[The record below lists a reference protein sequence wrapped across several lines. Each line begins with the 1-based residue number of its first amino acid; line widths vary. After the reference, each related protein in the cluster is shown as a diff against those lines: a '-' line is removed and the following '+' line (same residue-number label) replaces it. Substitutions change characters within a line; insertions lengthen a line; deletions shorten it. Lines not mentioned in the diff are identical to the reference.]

1 MAYLIIALSVI
12 IFFSGIPLFVV
23 FGIATLLSLWL
34 IPPVPMSFEIMVQQ
48 MFNTADSFPLMAV
61 PFFILAGNIMTNGA
75 IAKKLINIAKEF
87 VGWIPGGMAIA
98 SVLACTFFAAL
109 SGSAAATL
117 VAIGTIMYP
126 ALLKEKYRDWFALGI
141 VSSASILGPII
152 PPSVPMIIYAIVA
165 GVSVSDLFLAGV
177 GPGILISIMLIAF
190 TLLLEIG
197 SQRVKHRFV
206 LLQAFKS
213 LLSGFW
219 ALLLPVIILGGIYG
233 GIFTVTE
240 AAAVALVYA
249 FLVEVFIHKELRV
262 RDIYRIFS
270 QAAVDMGVLLV
281 IIAVA
286 IGLSYFL
293 TIQRVPY
300 TISEFIQAH
309 VQSKMGFL
317 LILNLLLLVVGCIM
331 DTISAILVMAPL
343 MVPIARQFNV
353 EPIHLGIIFVINL
366 SIGMLTPPIGT
377 NLFVASS
384 IFKRSFGEVV
394 RSVAPFILIL
404 LIALAIITYYPSLSL
419 FFVNYVKMH

>member
-1 MAYLIIALSVI
+1 MAYLIIILSVI
-12 IFFSGIPLFVV
+12 IFFSGVPLFVV

-98 SVLACTFFAAL
+98 TVFACTFFAAL

-117 VAIGTIMYP
+117 VAIGTIMFP
-126 ALLKEKYRDWFALGI
+126 ALIKEKYREWFALGI

-152 PPSVPMIIYAIVA
+152 PPSVPMIIYAIVT

-197 SQRVKHRFV
+197 FQRVKHKFV
-206 LLQAFKS
+206 LLQALKS
-213 LLSGFW
+213 WINGFW
-219 ALLLPVIILGGIYG
+219 ALMLPVIILGGIYG
-233 GIFTVTE
+233 GLFTVTE

-300 TISEFIQAH
+300 TISDYIQAQ
-309 VQSKMGFL
+309 VQSKVGFL

-377 NLFVASS
+377 NIFVASS
-384 IFKRSFGEVV
+384 IFKKSFGEVV
-394 RSVAPFILIL
+394 KSVAPFILIL

-419 FFVNYVKMH
+419 FFVNYVNVH

>member
-12 IFFSGIPLFVV
+12 IFFSGVPLFVV

-98 SVLACTFFAAL
+98 AVLACTFFAAL

-219 ALLLPVIILGGIYG
+219 ALMLPVIILGGIYG

-300 TISEFIQAH
+300 TISDYIQAH
-309 VQSKMGFL
+309 VQSKIGFL

-377 NLFVASS
+377 NIFVASS

-394 RSVAPFILIL
+394 RSVAPFILIF

-419 FFVNYVKMH
+419 FFVHYVNAL

>member
-1 MAYLIIALSVI
+1 MAYFIIALSVI
-12 IFFSGIPLFVV
+12 IFFSGVPLFVV

-126 ALLKEKYRDWFALGI
+126 ALQKEKYREWFSLGI
-141 VSSASILGPII
+141 VTSASILGPII

-177 GPGILISIMLIAF
+177 GPGILISIILIVF
-190 TLLLEIG
+190 TLLFEIG
-197 SQRVKHRFV
+197 SQRVRHKFV
-206 LLQAFKS
+206 LKQAFKS

-219 ALLLPVIILGGIYG
+219 ALMLPVIILGGIYG
-233 GIFTVTE
+233 GLFTVTE
-240 AAAVALVYA
+240 AASVALVYA
-249 FLVEVFIHKELRV
+249 FFVEVFIHKELRV

-300 TISEFIQAH
+300 IISDYIQAE

-353 EPIHLGIIFVINL
+353 EPIQLGIIFVINL

-377 NLFVASS
+377 NIFVASS
-384 IFKRSFGEVV
+384 IFKKSFGEVV
-394 RSVAPFILIL
+394 KSIAPFILL
-404 LIALAIITYYPSLSL
+404 LLAALAVITYFPALSL
-419 FFVNYVKMH
+419 YFVNFVKMH

>member
-1 MAYLIIALSVI
+1 MIYFIILLSVLL
-12 IFFSGIPLFVV
+12 FFSGVPLFAV
-23 FGIATLLSLWL
+23 FGIATLLSLSL
-34 IPPVPMSFEIMVQQ
+34 IPSVPMSFEIMVQQ

-126 ALLKEKYRDWFALGI
+126 ALIKERYRDWFGLGI
-141 VSSASILGPII
+141 VTSASILGPII

-165 GVSVSDLFLAGV
+165 GVSVSDLFLTGV
-177 GPGILISIMLIAF
+177 GPGILISVMLIAF

-197 SQRVKHRFV
+197 SQRARHKFALR
-206 LLQAFKS
+206 QAFKS
-213 LLSGFW
+213 LISGFW
-219 ALLLPVIILGGIYG
+219 ALMLPVIILGGIYG
-233 GIFTVTE
+233 GLFTVTE
-240 AAAVALVYA
+240 AASVALVYA
-249 FLVEVFIHKELRV
+249 FLIEVFVHKELRV
-262 RDIYRIFS
+262 RDVYKIFS

-300 TISEFIQAH
+300 AISDYIQAH
-309 VQSKMGFL
+309 VQSRFGFL
-317 LILNLLLLVVGCIM
+317 LILNLILLVVGCIM

-353 EPIHLGIIFVINL
+353 DPIHLGIIFIINL

-377 NLFVASS
+377 NIFVASS
-384 IFKRSFGEVV
+384 VFKKSFGEVV
-394 RSVAPFILIL
+394 KGIAPFIFIL
-404 LIALAIITYYPSLSL
+404 LAALAVITYYPTLSL
-419 FFVNYVKMH
+419 LLVNYLKMN